1 MVIDMNRLS
10 TAAAGASSTIVLF
23 TTFREILMER
33 LFSYGTLQLPDVQ
46 TATFGRLLQGQA
58 DSLVGFRQ
66 EMLAIRDPDVV
77 KLSGKT
83 HHPILLATGNPSD
96 TVSGTVFLI
105 TPEELAQADK
115 YEVSDYRR
123 VLAPLASGGSAWAYV
138 AQEGST
144 DGA

>member
-1 MVIDMNRLS
+1 MADIPASAAPVDLASALS
-10 TAAAGASSTIVLF
+10 ARIRGI
-23 TTFREILMER
+23 
-33 LFSYGTLQLPDVQ
+33 GTSPIGLVADR
-46 TATFGRLLQGQA
+46 GR
-58 DSLVGFRQ
+58 D
-66 EMLAIRDPDVV
+66 DPEVV

-83 HHPILLATGNPSD
+83 HHPILLATGNPAD

-138 AQEGST
+138 AQESST

>member
-1 MVIDMNRLS
+1 
-10 TAAAGASSTIVLF
+10 
-23 TTFREILMER
+23 MER
-33 LFSYGTLQLPDVQ
+33 LFSYGTLQLPEVQ

-66 EMLAIRDPDVV
+66 EMLAIRDPDVA

-83 HHPILLATGNPSD
+83 HHPILLATGNPAD

-123 VLAPLASGGSAWAYV
+123 VLAPLASGVSAWAYV

>member
-1 MVIDMNRLS
+1 
-10 TAAAGASSTIVLF
+10 
-23 TTFREILMER
+23 MER
-33 LFSYGTLQLPDVQ
+33 LFSYGTLQLPEVQ

-58 DSLVGFRQ
+58 ASLVGFRQ

-83 HHPILLATGNPSD
+83 HHPILLATGN
-96 TVSGTVFLI
+96 VCLI

-138 AQEGST
+138 AQESGT
-144 DGA
+144 GAA

>member
-1 MVIDMNRLS
+1 
-10 TAAAGASSTIVLF
+10 
-23 TTFREILMER
+23 MER
-33 LFSYGTLQLPDVQ
+33 LFSYGTLQLPEVQ

-58 DSLVGFRQ
+58 ASLVGFRQ

-83 HHPILLATGNPSD
+83 SD

-138 AQEGST
+138 AQESGT
-144 DGA
+144 GAA